1 MRALV
6 NGTGQAVK
14 GRSHMTRKSPR
25 WALDTGYTSD
35 IKAFRPK
42 TSLAEHGLKGD
53 KANGNLSF
61 SRMMTR
67 KQARADARDGIPVSE
82 AMTRDQWSEREQL
95 FTEEAD
101 DIRRGVETWF
111 KTTGGNVRNYI
122 LEMTPAD
129 IEPDQL
135 QEAIKSEEAELR
147 HFETDDVKEARAS
160 HESTIVELDAFRE
173 KHKGRIGERTPDIK
187 KNVEQTLAILLFIL
201 ILEGCFNALL
211 FKDAQSSGLL
221 GGMLIAF
228 GVSAVNVACG
238 VCAGF
243 FGLRYLNHH
252 EQPMKILG
260 GVVAGLFVTMG
271 LFVNFFVAHFRDAV
285 EESLIAAQTTGS
297 LAGFSMFNIAPGE
310 VIRSMFPNI
319 FGLESLV
326 AYGLLFIGLTVF
338 AIAVYEGYDRISDKY
353 PGYGRV
359 WRKERKAYER
369 RQAVRN
375 ELRDDLSSY
384 FTNCRTWF
392 DSQQSRH
399 VAAKREIEKAMTELE
414 TRREQAL
421 AVASRC
427 ADQERGLK
435 IAYRQAHRRER
446 NGLRDKLGEQAECP
460 AYFDEIVT
468 PTLPTFEYEKER
480 ELAAAAIKAIEQ
492 NITALALTRK
502 WLETHIQSVQK
513 GLSSIEQRV
522 GEHIQNIRKDRQQSK
537 SSDRAK
543 SA

>member
-1 MRALV
+1 M
-6 NGTGQAVK
+6 
-14 GRSHMTRKSPR
+14 SRKSPR
-25 WALDTGYTSD
+25 WALDMGYQSE

-42 TSLAEHGLKGD
+42 TTLAEHGLKGD
-53 KANGNLSF
+53 KASGTLNF

-82 AMTRDQWSEREQL
+82 AISRDQWSEREQL
-95 FTEEAD
+95 FTEQAD

-111 KTTGGNVRNYI
+111 KTTGGDVRNFVHD
-122 LEMTPAD
+122 MTPAD

-135 QEAIKSEEAELR
+135 QEAIKSEEAGLR
-147 HFETDDVKEARAS
+147 HYETDDVTEAKVS
-160 HESTIVELDAFRE
+160 HESSIVELDAFRE

-221 GGMLIAF
+221 GGMLVAF

-252 EQPMKILG
+252 DQPMKIMG
-260 GVVAGLFVTMG
+260 GVVASIFIMMG

-285 EESLIAAQTTGS
+285 EAQLMASEATGS
-297 LAGFSMFNIAPGE
+297 LAGFSMFSIAPGS
-310 VIRSMFPNI
+310 VIGAMFPNI

-326 AYGLLFIGLTVF
+326 AYGLLFIGLAVF
-338 AIAVYEGYDRISDKY
+338 AIGIYEGYDRISDKY

-359 WRKERKAYER
+359 WRKERKAYEK

-392 DSQQSRH
+392 DTQQSRH

-414 TRREQAL
+414 TRREKAL

-446 NGLRDKLGEQAECP
+446 NGLRDKLGEQAACP

-468 PTLPTFEYEKER
+468 PTLPTFEYDKER
-480 ELAAAAIKAIEQ
+480 EMAALAVRTIEQ
-492 NITALALTRK
+492 NITALTLTRK

-522 GEHIQNIRKDRQQSK
+522 GEHISNIRKERDASK
-537 SSDRAK
+537 ASERAK

>member
-1 MRALV
+1 MAS
-6 NGTGQAVK
+6 GT
-14 GRSHMTRKSPR
+14 
-25 WALDTGYTSD
+25 L
-35 IKAFRPK
+35 
-42 TSLAEHGLKGD
+42 
-53 KANGNLSF
+53 NF
-61 SRMMTR
+61 SRMLTR

-82 AMTRDQWSEREQL
+82 AQTRDQWSEREQL
-95 FTEEAD
+95 FTEQAD
-101 DIRRGVETWF
+101 DIRRGVDTWF
-111 KTTGGNVRNYI
+111 KTTGANVRNFI
-122 LEMTPAD
+122 HDMTPAD

-147 HFETDDVKEARAS
+147 HFETDDVSEARDS
-160 HESTIVELDAFRE
+160 HESSVIELDAFRE

-187 KNVEQTLAILLFIL
+187 KNVEQTLAILLFVL
-201 ILEGCFNALL
+201 IIEGCFNALL

-221 GGMLIAF
+221 GGMLVAF

-252 EQPMKILG
+252 EQPMKIMG
-260 GVVAGLFVTMG
+260 GVVAGIFILLG

-285 EESLIAAQTTGS
+285 EASLLTYQAAGS
-297 LAGFSMFNIAPGE
+297 LAGFSMFNIAPGS
-310 VIRSMFPNI
+310 VIFDMFPNI

-326 AYGLLFIGLTVF
+326 AFGLLFIGLAVF
-338 AIAVYEGYDRISDKY
+338 AIGLYEGYDRISDKY

-392 DSQQSRH
+392 DTQQTRH
-399 VAAKREIEKAMTELE
+399 VAAKREIEKAMTLLE
-414 TRREQAL
+414 TRREEAL
-421 AVASRC
+421 AIASRC

-446 NGLRDKLGEQAECP
+446 NGLRDKLGEQAAAP

-468 PTLPTFEYEKER
+468 PTLPTFDYEKER
-480 ELAAAAIKAIEQ
+480 EMSALAVKAIEQ
-492 NITALALTRK
+492 NITALTLTRK
-502 WLETHIQSVQK
+502 WLETHIQTVQK
-513 GLSSIEQRV
+513 GLSSIEQKV
-522 GEHIQNIRKDRQQSK
+522 GENIAEIRR
-537 SSDRAK
+537 DRAK
-543 SA
+543 TKAPQDAKSA

>member
-1 MRALV
+1 
-6 NGTGQAVK
+6 
-14 GRSHMTRKSPR
+14 MTRKSPN
-25 WALDTGYTSD
+25 WALDTGYQSS
-35 IKAFRPK
+35 IKSFK
-42 TSLAEHGLKGD
+42 TKTTLSEHGLKGD
-53 KANGNLSF
+53 KASGALSF
-61 SRMMTR
+61 NRTLTR
-67 KQARADARDGIPVSE
+67 KQARADARDGIPISE
-82 AMTRDQWSEREQL
+82 AISRDQWSEREQL
-95 FTEEAD
+95 FTEQAD
-101 DIRRGVETWF
+101 DIRRGVTTWF
-111 KTTGGNVRNYI
+111 KTTGGEVRNFI
-122 LEMTPAD
+122 HDLTPSD

-135 QEAIKSEEAELR
+135 QEAIKAEEAGLR
-147 HFETDDVKEARAS
+147 HFETDDAIEAKSS
-160 HESTIVELDAFRE
+160 HESSIIELDAFRE
-173 KHKGRIGERTPDIK
+173 RHRGRIGERTPDIK

-221 GGMLIAF
+221 GGMLVAF

-243 FGLRYLNHH
+243 FGLRYLNHNK
-252 EQPMKILG
+252 QSMKIVG
-260 GVVAGLFVTMG
+260 GIVAGIFILMG

-285 EESLIAAQTTGS
+285 ETSLIAAQQAGS
-297 LAGFSMFNIAPGE
+297 LAGFSMFDIAPGA
-310 VIRSMFPNI
+310 VISGMFPNV

-338 AIAVYEGYDRISDKY
+338 SIGIYEGYDRISDKY

-359 WRKERKAYER
+359 WRKERKAYEQ

-375 ELRDDLSSY
+375 DLRDDLSSY
-384 FTNCRTWF
+384 FTSCRTWF

-414 TRREQAL
+414 TRRERAL
-421 AVASRC
+421 AIASRC

-446 NGLRDKLGEQAECP
+446 NGLRDKLGDQAACP

-468 PTLPTFEYEKER
+468 PNLPTFEYDKER
-480 ELAAAAIKAIEQ
+480 EMAAAAIQTIEQ
-492 NITALALTRK
+492 NITALTITRK

-522 GEHIQNIRKDRQQSK
+522 DAHISNIRKERQQK
-537 SSDRAK
+537 SVPAERAK

>member
-1 MRALV
+1 
-6 NGTGQAVK
+6 
-14 GRSHMTRKSPR
+14 MTRKTPN
-25 WALDTGYTSD
+25 WALDTGYQST
-35 IKAFRPK
+35 IKPFRAK
-42 TSLAEHGLKGD
+42 ASLAEHGLKGD
-53 KANGNLSF
+53 KAAGVLNF
-61 SRMMTR
+61 SRMLTR
-67 KQARADARDGIPVSE
+67 KQARADARDGIPISE
-82 AMTRDQWSEREQL
+82 ATSRDQWSEREQL
-95 FTEEAD
+95 FTEQAD
-101 DIRRGVETWF
+101 DIRRGVGTWF
-111 KTTGGNVRNYI
+111 KVTGGSVRNYI
-122 LEMTPAD
+122 HDLTPAD

-135 QEAIKSEEAELR
+135 QEAIKAEEANLR
-147 HFETDDVKEARAS
+147 HFETDDAIEAKSS
-160 HESTIVELDAFRE
+160 HESSIVELDAFRE
-173 KHKGRIGERTPDIK
+173 RHKGRIGERTPDIK

-221 GGMLIAF
+221 GGILVAF

-252 EQPMKILG
+252 SQPMKIVG
-260 GVVAGLFVTMG
+260 GGIAGLFILLG

-285 EESLIAAQTTGS
+285 ETSLVETQAAGS
-297 LAGFSMFNIAPGE
+297 LAGFSMFNIAPGS
-310 VIRSMFPNI
+310 VISNMFPNV

-326 AYGLLFIGLTVF
+326 AYGLLFIGLAVF
-338 AIAVYEGYDRISDKY
+338 FIGIYEGYDRISDKY

-359 WRKERKAYER
+359 WRKERKAYEQ

-375 ELRDDLSSY
+375 DLRDDLSGY
-384 FTNCRTWF
+384 FTTCRAWF

-414 TRREQAL
+414 TRREHAL
-421 AVASRC
+421 AIASRC

-446 NGLRDKLGEQAECP
+446 NGLRDTLGEQAACP

-468 PTLPTFEYEKER
+468 PNLPVFEYDKER
-480 ELAAAAIKAIEQ
+480 EMTAAAIKAIEQ
-492 NITALALTRK
+492 NITALTITRK

-522 GEHIQNIRKDRQQSK
+522 GAQISNIRKERQQEK
-537 SSDRAK
+537 PQARAK